1 MRKWVLGIW
10 SVVVAFFALFGVELN
25 LLTDINALPVIAG
38 LLVIGVWIFTE
49 AKQDLKELK
58 EGINQTDK
66 WSDPAFWTAAIVGVI
81 APLLGLFNVSISTEL
96 ISTISV
102 IAAAIVPVLIKLFRK
117 RAAE

>member
-10 SVVVAFFALFGVELN
+10 SVIVAFFALFGVDLQ

-58 EGINQTDK
+58 EGIAQTNK
-66 WSDPAFWTAAIVGVI
+66 WSDPSFWTAAIVGVI
-81 APLLGLFNVSISTEL
+81 VPLLGLFNVSISTEI
-96 ISTISV
+96 ISAISA
-102 IAAAIVPVLIKLFRK
+102 IAAVIVPILLKLFRH
-117 RAAE
+117 RATE